1 MQPEHIKDK
10 INEADTI
17 IHSMG
22 ALIDTSITK
31 FKEQGAPG
39 TYEQMNRDSFLKL
52 L

>member
-1 MQPEHIKDK
+1 
-10 INEADTI
+10 
-17 IHSMG
+17 MG